1 MFPAIFMTTMVGLW
15 LSQGPDVPLGAA
27 GPMLLG
33 STSVAVYATTT
44 SEQVF
49 LGTASVGGYL
59 DGGRRSATI
68 LVPFDPDL
76 ATGSY
81 RVVADDD
88 GTGGSITECD
98 EVNNGVDWP

>member
-1 MFPAIFMTTMVGLW
+1 MDGAPYFATRADNV
-15 LSQGPDVPLGAA
+15 GAA
-27 GPMLLG
+27 APV
-33 STSVAVYATTT
+33 SVTSVAVYATTT